1 MNISND
7 KKSFYQWETNRFLV
21 DEDFKINQEVCFSSV
36 KLRKALV
43 VKTKLKN
50 NKIVVEV
57 PNLLLQDY
65 HPIMVHW
72 VIADENGKYVTKE
85 QEFQVLKRA
94 KPEDYVYTETEI
106 FSFLDLE
113 QRLKNLEEEGI
124 NKAIVDYFV
133 KNPIQSGATSEQ
145 AAQIIQNKE
154 NIEKLNKNKL
164 DADKLPEAIN
174 NALAQAEASGAFKGE
189 PGKDGV
195 VPVTGAAVGQ
205 TVKITTVDENG
216 NPTEW
221 EATDFPESSKQTDWN
236 QNDESAHDYVKNR
249 THYEEENIIDI
260 AGLEYVL
267 GDTFSTAV
275 DTYEY
280 DTIPLEVGQKW
291 FWQYQTQAGSW
302 ISIYSDAVEVTIL
315 DDGSVGMTDGAFIF
329 KENKMTLPTSFISAT
344 NLLAFKIVGAS
355 GAITGEPI
363 VHHLDPKY
371 IKDMYYEI
379 PSVWIKAELIDD
391 NWSGRATCKL
401 ASTPIEWTVDNS
413 YRIRIDGVE
422 YVFDGMS
429 TRKATAATGMQDV
442 YYIGATYIPLNS
454 NMDFLEYKFCLLTT
468 DFTNIYVVFE
478 DATTNHTIEFFESER
493 EIHHLDPK
501 YIKDMYY
508 EEVIKTDI
516 TGASYIIDGFDTSTL
531 TVSHDPIPL
540 KLGQVWEENHK
551 HYSGNWT
558 SAQTYEVQQADDG
571 TLYLGTPI
579 SAEDNIVTF
588 YLTENELSIEASLM
602 SAGYGTFKFTC
613 ISGVTDE
620 SIIHKLDSKYLDIA
634 TDDEILE
641 MLAEIDMLPT
651 VTDGDGSI
659 LADENENILLW

>member
-124 NKAIVDYFV
+124 NKAIADYFV

-174 NALAQAEASGAFKGE
+174 NALTQAEASGAFKGE

-205 TVKITTVDENG
+205 TVKITAVDENG

-221 EATDFPESSKQTDWN
+221 EATDFPESSTQTDWN
-236 QNDESAHDYVKNR
+236 QNDENAPGYIKNKPF
-249 THYEEENIIDI
+249 YEVPDVVIFDENIALSGGNYEGRDY
-260 AGLEYVL
+260 GYY
-267 GDTFSTAV
+267 FSN
-275 DTYEY
+275 EL
-280 DTIPLEVGQKW
+280 PLE
-291 FWQYQTQAGSW
+291 AGKT
-302 ISIYSDAVEVTIL
+302 YSLTYDCSSVSTTIEFIP
-315 DDGSVGMTDGAFIF
+315 DDHTFCYLNPDNSHPVSFVQGHITSTGFVVDWPTELSGRLTIKKLGSGI
-329 KENKMTLPTSFISAT
+329 K
-344 NLLAFKIVGAS
+344 
-355 GAITGEPI
+355 
-363 VHHLDPKY
+363 HLDSKY
-371 IKDMYYEI
+371 IKDMYYTETVQKSETREFVGGEI
-379 PSVWIKAELIDD
+379 TDAEFAALLYE
-391 NWSGRATCKL
+391 NRQTAVFTHPSGRTFVYLK
-401 ASTPIEWTVDNS
+401 DNS
-413 YRIRIDGVE
+413 
-422 YVFDGMS
+422 
-429 TRKATAATGMQDV
+429 
-442 YYIGATYIPLNS
+442 S
-454 NMDFLEYKFCLLTT
+454 NANYWF
-468 DFTNIYVVFE
+468 V
-478 DATTNHTIEFFESER
+478 
-493 EIHHLDPK
+493 
-501 YIKDMYY
+501 
-508 EEVIKTDI
+508 KTDI
-516 TGASYIIDGFDTSTL
+516 EEAPPLQVRVLGDTVGARGFTSV
-531 TVSHDPIPL
+531 TVNY
-540 KLGQVWEENHK
+540 EEE
-551 HYSGNWT
+551 T
-558 SAQTYEVQQADDG
+558 
-571 TLYLGTPI
+571 
-579 SAEDNIVTF
+579 
-588 YLTENELSIEASLM
+588 
-602 SAGYGTFKFTC
+602 
-613 ISGVTDE
+613 
-620 SIIHKLDSKYLDIA
+620 IHKLDAKYLPDDVLEQMKGA
-634 TDDEILE
+634 DGYSPVRGTDYWTEADR
-641 MLAEIDMLPT
+641 AEIKSYVDNA
-651 VTDGDGSI
+651 I
-659 LADENENILLW
+659 LGGAW